1 MNATR
6 PLSAVRHAGK
16 RLFVH
21 IGMPKTGSKSIR
33 TLLAQWPAFLERS
46 GVHVPVAGLGR
57 PSGGHAALFESRLG
71 RPPAGWEA
79 WMRLPCDSVAWNDLR
94 DELIRCAAR
103 RFVVSW
109 EVLASG
115 RPQASE
121 WAEAFAVLGGEAG
134 VDIEAVAYVRPQY
147 QWLVSQ
153 YTQGVKWG
161 DETRRFEAVLEECLG
176 RRAGQGR
183 TWAAATLHAGLD
195 YNRVFAPWREVLGDR
210 LQVFSLAETQR
221 TGGLAPHFLR
231 RIGVND
237 LADMATCAP
246 RVNQR
251 PGGKLL
257 EVLRLTS
264 AALDAAG
271 IDKLW
276 KRSLLNKVR
285 ADLPALL
292 EHDVPFAPLTDAQ
305 IDAVIERHAGAN
317 AQFAQDY
324 GPAAAFHCDDART
337 ARTSS
342 GSPPPVRFEWQ
353 DFGGAERDRVRRY
366 IKGATGVDL
375 DTGRSG
381 AIPSM
386 ERTGPRR
393 RSISPGVRLFASQA
407 RSVRRPRDAVPFLR
421 WLRWRLHGFL
431 RRRLRAPA

>member
-1 MNATR
+1 MNATK
-6 PLSAVRHAGK
+6 PSAARHAGK

-33 TLLAQWPAFLERS
+33 TLLAKWPAFLERS

-57 PSGGHAALFESRLG
+57 PSGGHGALFESRLG

-79 WMRLPCDSVAWNDLR
+79 WMHLPCDSVAWRELR

-121 WAEAFAVLGGEAG
+121 WAEAFAALGREAHID
-134 VDIEAVAYVRPQY
+134 VEAVAYVRPQY
-147 QWLVSQ
+147 QWLESQ
-153 YTQGVKWG
+153 YVQGVKWG
-161 DETRRFEAVLEECLG
+161 DETRRFEACLEECLG
-176 RRAGQGR
+176 QRAWRGQ
-183 TWAAATLHAGLD
+183 TWASATLHAGLD
-195 YNRVFAPWREVLGDR
+195 YNRVFAPWRAALGDR
-210 LQVFSLAETQR
+210 LKVYSLAEAQR
-221 TGGLAPHFLR
+221 AGGLVRHFLR
-231 RIGVND
+231 RIGAND
-237 LADMATCAP
+237 LADMATRVP
-246 RVNQR
+246 RMNQR
-251 PGGKLL
+251 SGAKLL

-305 IDAVIERHAGAN
+305 IDAVTERYAGAN
-317 AQFAQDY
+317 AKFAQDY
-324 GPAAAFHCDDART
+324 GPDVVFRCEDAR
-337 ARTSS
+337 ASR
-342 GSPPPVRFEWQ
+342 GSPRPARCEWQ
-353 DFGGAERDRVRRY
+353 DIGGAERDRVRRY

-375 DTGRSG
+375 DTGRSR
-381 AIPSM
+381 AIPGM
-386 ERTGPRR
+386 EGTWRR
-393 RSISPGVRLFASQA
+393 RSGSRGGRRRLYASQT
-407 RSVRRPRDAVPFLR
+407 RSIRQPRDVVPFLR

-431 RRRLRAPA
+431 RRRLRAPG